1 MLPSAL
7 LLLPLCVQALFSDCP
22 ADCSCPSNNSVF
34 CFTRRSSTVPRVASS
49 TQHLYIFDNGISTL
63 SADDFLNLV
72 QLQML
77 DLSQNQLS
85 EVPNGAFEMLL
96 KLKNLD
102 LSSNQISQISK
113 GSFSGLG
120 QLERLYLYGNKIQ
133 SIQMG
138 AFESLQNLLEL
149 KLHENLLTSLPALS
163 FPRLLLLNLSYN
175 HIPTLG
181 PADLQIPHLEA
192 LIVSSLG
199 LTSLDTNLIA
209 SLVNLHYL
217 DISMNQL
224 VEVPL
229 ALRQDNL
236 EGLIRLN
243 LAGNP
248 LRELK
253 FEDFHQLIGLQELD
267 LSGLNLQ
274 SIPQGLLEHFP
285 RLVHLTAA
293 ENPFNCLCPLAWFS
307 VWLKEKALNLGRPE
321 ETRCHFPLVNAGKML
336 SELEYKDFGCLHTTT
351 VGASASSQSIFVPY
365 MTANPDTAH
374 TNATSRPVPRLSGS
388 SSVAPSVSIQTFEF
402 AQNQCLAPCQNGG
415 RCQVDQQGQRNCRCP
430 VGTAGLYCETREH
443 SLKPWSTA
451 MPMLVPISVRHVTAT
466 SILLD
471 LHLFI
476 QTQPHIRGIRLTY
489 RNLSG
494 PDHRPII
501 LRVPASYLEYTLRG
515 LRPNCTYSV
524 CASPLMEKVVRTNTS
539 GEMVS
544 CTEARTAEV
553 PLSPQEPRFTTPG
566 PQSGSMEPALAALA
580 LLLGL
585 ALLAGTVVCVRRRR
599 TKPGLE
605 QEGGSSEA
613 GPSDP
618 QTQFAADS
626 EHGGSAPHINA
637 YNEPAPGSQ
646 KNQATLELPLS
657 NNVCKIVISWAPISW
672 APISWAP
679 ISWAPISWAP
689 LGIWADTKGRDGP

>member
-1 MLPSAL
+1 MLSSV
-7 LLLPLCVQALFSDCP
+7 LLPLLLCVQALSSDCP
-22 ADCSCPSNNSVF
+22 ENCSCPSPNSVF
-34 CFTRRSSTVPRVASS
+34 CFTRRSSTVPPVPPR
-49 TQHLYIFDNGISTL
+49 TEELYIFSNGISTL
-63 SADDFLNLV
+63 SAEDFQHLR

-77 DLSQNQLS
+77 DLSQNQLT
-85 EVPNGAFEMLL
+85 ELPDGAFEMLL

-102 LSSNQISQISK
+102 LSSNQISHISK
-113 GSFSGLG
+113 GSFSGLV

-133 SIQMG
+133 IIQMG

-163 FPRLLLLNLSYN
+163 FPRLLLLDLSYN
-175 HIPTLG
+175 NIPTLG
-181 PADLQIPHLEA
+181 PSELQIPHIEA
-192 LIVSSLG
+192 LKVTSLG

-209 SLVNLHYL
+209 SLKNLHYL

-224 VEVPL
+224 VEVPP
-229 ALRQDNL
+229 ALRQDSL
-236 EGLIRLN
+236 RGLIRLS

-253 FEDFHQLIGLQELD
+253 VEDFHKLNGLQELD

-274 SIPQGLLEHFP
+274 SIPQGLLDNFP

-307 VWLKEKALNLGRPE
+307 VWLKEKALTLRRPE

-336 SELEYKDFGCLHTTT
+336 SELEYKDFGCLHTST
-351 VGASASSQSIFVPY
+351 VVARAFSQSTLVGHITTY
-365 MTANPDTAH
+365 PDTTH
-374 TNATSRPVPRLSGS
+374 TNATSSPSLEVSNPS
-388 SSVAPSVSIQTFEF
+388 SIAPSLSPQTSDLH
-402 AQNQCLAPCQNGG
+402 QCPGPCQNGG
-415 RCQVDQQGQRNCRCP
+415 RCQVDPLGQRGCQCP
-430 VGTAGLYCETREH
+430 PGTAGLYCETREDP
-443 SLKPWSTA
+443 LKSWSTDV
-451 MPMLVPISVRHVTAT
+451 PVVVPISSRHVTAT

-471 LHLFI
+471 LHHFI

-501 LRVPASYLEYTLRG
+501 LRVPASYPEYTLRG

-524 CASPLMEKVVRTNTS
+524 CASPLVEKVQRWNSS

-544 CTEARTAEV
+544 CTEARTAGA

-566 PQSGSMEPALAALA
+566 PQSGSLEPALAALA

-585 ALLAGTVVCVRRRR
+585 AVLTGTVVCVRRRR

-605 QEGGSSEA
+605 LEGGPCEA
-613 GPSDP
+613 ASPDP
-618 QTQFAADS
+618 HTP
-626 EHGGSAPHINA
+626 E
-637 YNEPAPGSQ
+637 
-646 KNQATLELPLS
+646 QATGPHTKPDS
-657 NNVCKIVISWAPISW
+657 DSVPGHTTQPVIKF
-672 APISWAP
+672 
-679 ISWAPISWAP
+679 
-689 LGIWADTKGRDGP
+689 L